1 MDRKKMKRV
10 ALGAL
15 IGAFSLSSCA
25 DKDVYQGEHKNTP
38 LNPTEVFD
46 FSMVKQVKV
55 NVDYGFTNDYYVIFG
70 LYDQNPLKE
79 VGDSWVKDETLAPV
93 YSASTDYGAQNEVY
107 NDDWVKSGLIVL
119 CFS

>member
-46 FSMVKQVKV
+46 FSMVK
-55 NVDYGFTNDYYVIFG
+55 
-70 LYDQNPLKE
+70 
-79 VGDSWVKDETLAPV
+79 
-93 YSASTDYGAQNEVY
+93 
-107 NDDWVKSGLIVL
+107 
-119 CFS
+119 

>member
-55 NVDYGFTNDYYVIFG
+55 NVDYGFTNDYICHFR
-70 LYDQNPLKE
+70 
-79 VGDSWVKDETLAPV
+79 TL
-93 YSASTDYGAQNEVY
+93 
-107 NDDWVKSGLIVL
+107 
-119 CFS
+119 

>member
-1 MDRKKMKRV
+1 MLTKMCIR
-10 ALGAL
+10 
-15 IGAFSLSSCA
+15 
-25 DKDVYQGEHKNTP
+25 ENTRTR
-38 LNPTEVFD
+38 LFNPTEVFD

-93 YSASTDYGAQNEVY
+93 YSASTDKKVNIRVLYRFLRLLRRYGF
-107 NDDWVKSGLIVL
+107 IRTI
-119 CFS
+119 

>member
-46 FSMVKQVKV
+46 FSMVTGKGKCRLWI
-55 NVDYGFTNDYYVIFG
+55 Y
-70 LYDQNPLKE
+70 E
-79 VGDSWVKDETLAPV
+79 
-93 YSASTDYGAQNEVY
+93 
-107 NDDWVKSGLIVL
+107 
-119 CFS
+119 